1 MYAWLRLW
9 RKVKL
14 EKTMEEGSVILVSI
28 VWKDFSSQVIFEKI
42 RDWNKKAGETN
53 IRDKCILIE
62 GRARAKTLRL
72 NGTQCG
78 HRFEE
83 SQRLGRSHGERNSRK
98 KREPRPDPIVLCRTW
113 HRLEWFISRIKYALN
128 TDVTKTH
135 EKRWRLSKMSNP
147 HLLQQKVN
155 R

>member
-1 MYAWLRLW
+1 MSRDLKEVRNE
-9 RKVKL
+9 L
-14 EKTMEEGSVILVSI
+14 EESEVRA
-28 VWKDFSSQVIFEKI
+28 SQ
-42 RDWNKKAGETN
+42 A
-53 IRDKCILIE
+53 E

-113 HRLEWFISRIKYALN
+113 HRLE
-128 TDVTKTH
+128 
-135 EKRWRLSKMSNP
+135 
-147 HLLQQKVN
+147 
-155 R
+155 